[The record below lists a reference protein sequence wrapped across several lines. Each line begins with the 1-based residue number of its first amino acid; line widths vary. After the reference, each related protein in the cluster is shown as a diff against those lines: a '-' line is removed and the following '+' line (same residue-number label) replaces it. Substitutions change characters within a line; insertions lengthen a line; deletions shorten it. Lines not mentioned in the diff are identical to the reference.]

1 MKYEIKIHP
10 LNVKGKYYVDQE
22 SCIVDDCCCVE
33 APKNFRIDT
42 DKYNE
47 SNFGAYVFK
56 QPETPEEEKD
66 CKNAMDVCPTAAIH
80 DDGI

>member
-22 SCIVDDCCCVE
+22 SCLDHEVCCDD
-33 APKNFRIDT
+33 APNNFRMDRAN
-42 DKYNE
+42 Y
-47 SNFGAYVFK
+47 GAYVFK
-56 QPETPEEEKD
+56 QPETPEEERD
-66 CKNAMDVCPTAAIH
+66 CKNAMDACPMAAIH